1 MQEGKNPLHLAGEL
15 SNADSRGKIVK
26 LFVDNGADTG
36 SLLERILRNQ
46 GWGAAWRLLSDKPGI
61 AGSQA
66 AADIARLTAP
76 QDTHPELVHWGS
88 TFGLLLGKY
97 RLELDPKHISQTC
110 VVIFALMLGRLPEDR
125 EQAVALKFMW
135 VDEAMDCEVEQRK
148 PFAKITAK
156 HLASASAKHP
166 DSQSPRSPCV
176 ALVGG
181 EGEGYIYAKHI
192 KERHMSPDGA
202 HPFAAFPQIQLS
214 DEVGTSTPTK
224 LCHVLVME
232 RGAGGD
238 LTDIISHSNIAGVNV
253 ARVTDILAGIA
264 ERLQQMAELNVMHGD
279 VKGRN
284 FVLMAESQEW
294 AAIDLDAATNLVHRD
309 AHGKIVPPGKAGL
322 KPTSSGFL
330 PPEQAKVVLEWRLAG
345 HVGQLKD
352 DAMRDQLPDA
362 SVQYDMWAFGVMA
375 YQLVT
380 GRQVR
385 ARIAA
390 PR

>member
-1 MQEGKNPLHLAGEL
+1 MCACAPRVACLQEGKIPLHLAGEL
-15 SNADSRGKIVK
+15 SSAVSRRKIVK
-26 LFVDNGADTG
+26 LLVDAGADT
-36 SLLERILRNQ
+36 SAALERLLTEQ
-46 GWGAAWRLLSDKPGI
+46 DWDVAWRLASDPSV

-76 QDTHPELVHWGS
+76 QDTHPELKHWGS

-135 VDEAMDCEVEQRK
+135 DREAKDREVEQRQ
-148 PFAKITAK
+148 PFAKAT
-156 HLASASAKHP
+156 
-166 DSQSPRSPCV
+166 RSPCV

-192 KERHMSPDGA
+192 KEHHMSPDTA
-202 HPFAAFPQIQLS
+202 HPFAAFPQIRLS
-214 DEVGTSTPTK
+214 DELEVGTSTPTK

-264 ERLQQMAELNVMHGD
+264 APWAGETTGFEKPGEFQPNNIRNIHGC
-279 VKGRN
+279 
-284 FVLMAESQEW
+284 S
-294 AAIDLDAATNLVHRD
+294 
-309 AHGKIVPPGKAGL
+309 
-322 KPTSSGFL
+322 
-330 PPEQAKVVLEWRLAG
+330 
-345 HVGQLKD
+345 
-352 DAMRDQLPDA
+352 
-362 SVQYDMWAFGVMA
+362 
-375 YQLVT
+375 
-380 GRQVR
+380 
-385 ARIAA
+385 
-390 PR
+390 